1 MRVQRKLCVFV
12 DVNSI
17 TTNGYII
24 LTIQLKSILTV
35 FREAIIYICLNELE
49 TISSENDDTYDISY
63 KLWIIF
69 LISVLVIKLI
79 FE

>member
-1 MRVQRKLCVFV
+1 MA
-12 DVNSI
+12 
-17 TTNGYII
+17 II